1 MATIRWCPIYPSHG
15 TFNNPCPRVHHDSP
29 QKIPWKGRHLGIW
42 PIVEIQ
48 FLGWFATNDKGRDL
62 RYDNFSGAKWWVSSD
77 FAPFYWNSQCSMLQS
92 PCLLGTPSI
101 LATKTVSFSAVF
113 AGDIS
118 ILLLNHVKLSNS
130 HFSRANFKFWM
141 IFGCRDPH
149 DPHDP
154 RVRQGLPDVI
164 LRLDYAE
171 VEALTGQRCAAMEVL
186 LLLPIG

>member
-1 MATIRWCPIYPSHG
+1 
-15 TFNNPCPRVHHDSP
+15 
-29 QKIPWKGRHLGIW
+29 
-42 PIVEIQ
+42 
-48 FLGWFATNDKGRDL
+48 
-62 RYDNFSGAKWWVSSD
+62 
-77 FAPFYWNSQCSMLQS
+77 MLQS

-101 LATKTVSFSAVF
+101 LATKTISFSAVF

-130 HFSRANFKFWM
+130 HSSRANFNFWM

-149 DPHDP
+149 DP
-154 RVRQGLPDVI
+154 RVPQGLPDVI

-186 LLLPIG
+186 LLLPIGYWGLMMNGLYPH

>member
-1 MATIRWCPIYPSHG
+1 
-15 TFNNPCPRVHHDSP
+15 
-29 QKIPWKGRHLGIW
+29 
-42 PIVEIQ
+42 
-48 FLGWFATNDKGRDL
+48 
-62 RYDNFSGAKWWVSSD
+62 
-77 FAPFYWNSQCSMLQS
+77 MLQS

-101 LATKTVSFSAVF
+101 LATKTFSFSAVF

-130 HFSRANFKFWM
+130 HFSRANFNFWM

-149 DPHDP
+149 DP
-154 RVRQGLPDVI
+154 RVPQGLPDVI

>member
-1 MATIRWCPIYPSHG
+1 MKGPSLGDMTHSWD
-15 TFNNPCPRVHHDSP
+15 P
-29 QKIPWKGRHLGIW
+29 KI
-42 PIVEIQ
+42 
-48 FLGWFATNDKGRDL
+48 GWFATNDKGRDL

-101 LATKTVSFSAVF
+101 LATKTFSFSAVF

-130 HFSRANFKFWM
+130 HFSRANFNFWM

-149 DPHDP
+149 DPPCPTGTARRDP
-154 RVRQGLPDVI
+154 SLGLCWSWSIDGATLRGYGGFAAFTNRIMGIDDEWLVSPLENCWFTNLIIVI
-164 LRLDYAE
+164 SKLISE
-171 VEALTGQRCAAMEVL
+171 
-186 LLLPIG
+186 